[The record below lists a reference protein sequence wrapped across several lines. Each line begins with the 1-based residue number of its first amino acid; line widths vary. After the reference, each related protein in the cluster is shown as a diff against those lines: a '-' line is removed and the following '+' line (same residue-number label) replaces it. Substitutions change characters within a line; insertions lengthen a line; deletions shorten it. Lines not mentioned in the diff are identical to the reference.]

1 MQSKV
6 NAFFFSESI
15 VLTMLRVSPEIIMAA
30 QQNRASTHTVG
41 SQVEATMGRLTAIQY
56 QSRAMF

>member
-1 MQSKV
+1 ML
-6 NAFFFSESI
+6 FFSESI

-41 SQVEATMGRLTAIQY
+41 SQVEATMGRITAIQY